1 MKKILLTLSL
11 LLITVMSQAQTI
23 HWLTFIDTRDDRV
36 GEVDV
41 LGRKVLYGRYVNLI
55 NAALASKGYT
65 AKIYDYF
72 DTRLSPE
79 NCKAAIQN
87 LRCQPNDIIMFYYIG
102 HGGRA
107 LNDNSTVYPQC
118 VWDSLTMKR

>member
-23 HWLTFIDTRDDRV
+23 HWLTFIDTKDENV

-41 LGRKVLYGRYVNLI
+41 LGRKVLYGRYINLV

-65 AKIYDYF
+65 AKIYD
-72 DTRLSPE
+72 
-79 NCKAAIQN
+79 
-87 LRCQPNDIIMFYYIG
+87 
-102 HGGRA
+102 
-107 LNDNSTVYPQC
+107 
-118 VWDSLTMKR
+118 